1 MNEKIL
7 KFRQER
13 ENLNQKLLSKENNAD
28 ILKRI
33 FAADTYSYQERN
45 KGLSAK
51 QKEIVGLATSMVLRC
66 DDCIKYH
73 LEKCHELGVNND
85 EMMDVFG
92 LANLVGGTIVIPHS
106 RRAIEY
112 WEILN
117 QDRPSPS
124 PFSEETKVK
133 NYEQITKQIK
143 SLLAGVDNDIAKMA
157 SINEVLKNNIS
168 YFDWVGFY
176 LWDKDK
182 LVVGPYQGKHGCL
195 YIKNGEGV
203 CGRAF
208 KQQET
213 IIVEDLHKLNNQ
225 QDISGKILHI
235 ACDPNSKSE
244 IVLPV
249 FKNGEIIGVFDID
262 SFHKKAFDKIDQKY
276 LEKILSW
283 F

>member
-1 MNEKIL
+1 MNNKVKE
-7 KFRQER
+7 FREER
-13 ENLNQKLLSKENNAD
+13 ERLNNKLLSKENNAD

-33 FAADTYSYQERN
+33 IGADTYSYLERN

-51 QKEIVGLATSMVLRC
+51 SKEILGLVTSMVLRC

-73 LEKCHELGVNND
+73 LEKCHEQGVNND

-92 LANLVGGTIVIPHS
+92 IANLVGGTIVIPHS

-112 WEILN
+112 WEVLN
-117 QDRPSPS
+117 KERPEPS
-124 PFSEETKVK
+124 PFSKAKKEELYKTLS
-133 NYEQITKQIK
+133 KQIN
-143 SLLAGVDNDIAKMA
+143 SLIEGIENDIAKMA
-157 SINEVLKNNIS
+157 SINEVLKNNIP

-176 LWDKDK
+176 LFDKDK

-195 YIKNGEGV
+195 IIKIGEGV

-208 KQQET
+208 EKKET
-213 IIVEDLHKLNNQ
+213 IIIDDLHALDKKQ
-225 QDISGKILHI
+225 EEDGGVLHI

-249 FKNGEIIGVFDID
+249 FKNDKIIGVFDVD
-262 SFHKKAFDKIDQKY
+262 SFHKKAFDETDHKY
-276 LEKILSW
+276 LEEILNC